1 MTKCKNCLCDC
12 HCNVSEHSDANGVCA
27 CEKCNCNPQGAT
39 VNNDEC
45 LSCQQ
50 TKNKL
55 AICIPKK
62 KKNQVHVVKKKND
75 QENAE
80 ALTYEQSFMVRTSSV
95 KELVKQ
101 ENECYPGQPDET

>member
-12 HCNVSEHSDANGVCA
+12 HCNVGEHSDSNGVCA

-50 TKNKL
+50 IQKN
-55 AICIPKK
+55 AVARTQKK
-62 KKNQVHVVKKKND
+62 KKTT
-75 QENAE
+75 ESA
-80 ALTYEQSFMVRTSSV
+80 V
-95 KELVKQ
+95 KEMKNRSAQ
-101 ENECYPGQPDET
+101 KP

>member
-12 HCNVSEHSDANGVCA
+12 HCNVSGHSAANGVCA

-50 TKNKL
+50 IQKN
-55 AICIPKK
+55 AVARTQKK
-62 KKNQVHVVKKKND
+62 KKTTESAVKEKKNRSA
-75 QENAE
+75 Q
-80 ALTYEQSFMVRTSSV
+80 
-95 KELVKQ
+95 K
-101 ENECYPGQPDET
+101 P